1 MANVNNRNQADGRF
15 DKTPNLKL
23 NEVKITMR
31 NFRGLD
37 YSGYNPQH
45 KRTFWLLLD
54 PERFDI
60 DGMRAD
66 GWNVREIKPREG
78 HEDEPQMFRL
88 EVEMRYDILPPIIHM
103 VTKQSNGKYKR
114 TLMTEKSAELFDS
127 SEIVNVNLE
136 ISHGKT
142 WHKDGRKGI
151 KAYLKKAQIE
161 VITDDFDTY
170 YEWDDEDESP
180 FEDVPFE

>member
-23 NEVKITMR
+23 NEVKIAMR
-31 NFRGLD
+31 NFRGID
-37 YSGYNPQH
+37 YGYNPTH
-45 KRTFWLLLD
+45 RRSFWLLLD

-60 DGMRAD
+60 EAMKND
-66 GWNVREIKPREG
+66 GWNIREIKPREG
-78 HEDEPQMFRL
+78 HEDEPIMYRL
-88 EVEMRYDILPPIIHM
+88 DVEMRWDNYPPVIHM
-103 VTKQSNGKYKR
+103 VTKQPSGKYKR
-114 TLMTEKSAELFDS
+114 TLMTEKSAELFDG

-142 WHKDGRKGI
+142 WFKDGRYGI

-161 VITDDFDTY
+161 VVTDDFESY

-180 FEDVPFE
+180 FEDVPFD